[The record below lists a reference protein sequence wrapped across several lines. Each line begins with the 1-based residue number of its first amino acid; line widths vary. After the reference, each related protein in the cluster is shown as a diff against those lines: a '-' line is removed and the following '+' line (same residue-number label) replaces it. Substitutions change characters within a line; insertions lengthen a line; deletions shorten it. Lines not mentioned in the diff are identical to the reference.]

1 MNGNF
6 IKFSFVIFIL
16 VCITMCAY
24 ALRLE
29 ATEKKEFYPNYL
41 LHNATQSCIRGVVQ
55 LIISIDPSLQNR
67 YIPPAIQQQLI
78 GHCSCVVD
86 KIRKKYTVQEY
97 YSKMNDYEWIKTIW
111 GKKGEECMNEG
122 YLDGVIVRP
131 SDNET
136 NNETKDDNKTKS
148 SEQKSGEKPTF
159 FQG

>member
-1 MNGNF
+1 
-6 IKFSFVIFIL
+6 
-16 VCITMCAY
+16 
-24 ALRLE
+24 
-29 ATEKKEFYPNYL
+29 
-41 LHNATQSCIRGVVQ
+41 
-55 LIISIDPSLQNR
+55 
-67 YIPPAIQQQLI
+67 
-78 GHCSCVVD
+78 
-86 KIRKKYTVQEY
+86 
-97 YSKMNDYEWIKTIW
+97 MNDYEWIKTIW